1 MNITN
6 PHSNLTPQP
15 RVSHSVVRV
24 GFGITIAKKL
34 REEAPKSYDGIPE
47 CHYTYFLDL
56 NRLV

>member
-15 RVSHSVVRV
+15 RVSGSVVRAS
-24 GFGITIAKKL
+24 FGITTPVKQ